1 MASLSRYRGGTEA
14 NPRTLWRVQF
24 AEPGNGTRGR
34 RRRRTLYLGA
44 EIRTRRAAEQWL
56 RAVDDLVE
64 ARAAGKA
71 PARAVSEWLA
81 EIGDEGRAKLEAVGL
96 VDARPRS
103 TLGEFIDRYIAD
115 RGTDTKPGTR
125 IAYGRGREHL
135 VEFFGEACP
144 LSAIAPADA
153 DRWRRWLTAPPA
165 DRMPRGL
172 GGKGPEIRGRGL
184 ADNTARRSVGFAK
197 QWLKAAMRA
206 RIVEANPFAEL
217 SAVVQANPSRMAYID
232 RATAERVLEA
242 CPDAEWRL
250 LFALAR
256 FGGLRVPSEALG
268 LRWSDIDWAG
278 GRFTV
283 RSPKTEHH
291 EGKASRVVPLFPEL
305 LPYLREAYELAP
317 PGSVHCLRMHFG
329 ERSSIPN
336 GTIANLRTQLGRI
349 IAKAQ
354 VKPWPKLWQNL
365 RSTRETELADE
376 FPAHV
381 VVAWLGN
388 SEAVARKHYL
398 QVTDEHFATA
408 AGGERA
414 HRAAHGAAHQVAQK
428 RSEGLGDERKRPRRP
443 LRLVSEAN
451 ALRRKTTAPSGR
463 SGRESSGPYWNRTPR
478 RNSGESGHSSRA
490 QRTAQ
495 RTECAALPAEL
506 RGLVDRWADLPDPI
520 RAGIVAMIEAALA
533 SSR

>member
-1 MASLSRYRGGTEA
+1 MASLSKYRGGTEE

-24 AEPGNGTRGR
+24 AEPGNGTGGR

-64 ARAAGKA
+64 ARAAGTA
-71 PARAVSEWLA
+71 PARAVSEWLS
-81 EIGDEGRAKLEAVGL
+81 EIGDEARAKLESVGL

-115 RGTDTKPGTR
+115 RGGDTKPATR
-125 IAYGRGREHL
+125 IGYGRGRSHL
-135 VEFFGEACP
+135 VEFFGEGC
-144 LSAIAPADA
+144 LLVDITPADA
-153 DRWRRWLTAPPA
+153 DRWRRWLTSPPSE
-165 DRMPRGL
+165 RMPRGL
-172 GGKGPEIRGRGL
+172 GGRGSEIRGRGL
-184 ADNTARRSVGFAK
+184 AENTARRSVGFAK
-197 QWLKAAMRA
+197 QWLRAALRA
-206 RIVEANPFAEL
+206 RIVQANPFAEL
-217 SAVVQANPSRMAYID
+217 AATAQANPSRMAYID
-232 RATAERVLEA
+232 RATAARVLDA

-305 LPYLREAYELAP
+305 LPHLREAYELAP
-317 PGSVHCLRMHFG
+317 PGSAYCLRMHLG
-329 ERSSIPN
+329 ERSSVPN
-336 GTIANLRTQLGRI
+336 GSATNLRTQLGRI
-349 IAKAQ
+349 IARAQ

-398 QVTDEHFATA
+398 QVTDEHFAAA
-408 AGGERA
+408 AGGESS
-414 HRAAHGAAHQVAQK
+414 HRAAHGAAHRAAQK
-428 RSEGLGDERKRPRRP
+428 PSEAVGSERTRPRRAR
-443 LRLVSEAN
+443 RLVSEAN
-451 ALRRKTTAPSGR
+451 AVRWKTTAPSGS
-463 SGRESSGPYWNRTPR
+463 SGRESDGPYWNRTAF
-478 RNSGESGHSSRA
+478 RNPGETREVRRA

-495 RTECAALPAEL
+495 STERESLPPEL
-506 RGLVDRWADLPDPI
+506 RGLVDRWTELPEPI
-520 RAGIVAMIEAALA
+520 RAGILAMIAAALGH
-533 SSR
+533 SR